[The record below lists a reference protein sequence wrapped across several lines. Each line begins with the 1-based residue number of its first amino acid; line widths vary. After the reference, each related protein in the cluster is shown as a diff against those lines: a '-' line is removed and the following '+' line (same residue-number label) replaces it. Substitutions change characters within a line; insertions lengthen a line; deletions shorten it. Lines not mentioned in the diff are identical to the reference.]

1 MTAGATIERAL
12 GRLLRWRRAGES
24 KLAWFD
30 PRLAAAPTTLI
41 LTSPAFADGGTMPA
55 RSAASGVGDN
65 VSPALAWTGASE
77 ATRAFALIVEDPDA
91 PTPRPIVH
99 ALALDIPGDRDG
111 LVEGAL
117 APGADPGFALGRG
130 AFGRVGWSGPRPIA
144 GHGPH
149 AYVFQ
154 LVALAR
160 PLGLDANAGLADA
173 LAGMAGAALARGRLT
188 GFYERR

>member
-1 MTAGATIERAL
+1 M
-12 GRLLRWRRAGES
+12 LRWRRVGEA

-30 PRLAAAPTTLI
+30 PRLASVPATLI
-41 LTSPAFADGGTMPA
+41 LTSPAFADSGPMPA
-55 RSAASGVGDN
+55 RTAAKGIGDN
-65 VSPALAWTGASE
+65 LSPALRWSGAPE
-77 ATRAFALIVEDPDA
+77 ATRAFALIVEDADV

-111 LVEGAL
+111 LAEGAL
-117 APGADPGFALGRG
+117 APGADPGLALGRG
-130 AFGRVGWSGPRPIA
+130 AFGRVGWSGPRPIL

-160 PLGLDANAGLADA
+160 PLGLGAKAGLAEA
-173 LAGMAGAALARGRLT
+173 LAGMAGAGLARGRLT
-188 GFYERR
+188 GLYERR

>member
-1 MTAGATIERAL
+1 LTAAAAIERAL
-12 GRLLRWRRAGES
+12 GRLLRRRRAGEA

-30 PRLAAAPTTLI
+30 PRLAGLPPTLI
-41 LTSPAFADGGTMPA
+41 LESPAFADGGAMPA
-55 RSAASGVGDN
+55 RSAAKGVGDN
-65 VSPALAWTGASE
+65 LSPALRWSGAPA
-77 ATRAFALIVEDPDA
+77 ATRAFMLIVEDPDA

-99 ALALDIPGDRDG
+99 ALALDIPADRVG
-111 LVEGAL
+111 VAEGAL

-160 PLGLDANAGLADA
+160 PLGLDATASLAEA
-173 LAGMAGAALARGRLT
+173 LAAMAGAALARGRLT
-188 GFYERR
+188 GFYERL